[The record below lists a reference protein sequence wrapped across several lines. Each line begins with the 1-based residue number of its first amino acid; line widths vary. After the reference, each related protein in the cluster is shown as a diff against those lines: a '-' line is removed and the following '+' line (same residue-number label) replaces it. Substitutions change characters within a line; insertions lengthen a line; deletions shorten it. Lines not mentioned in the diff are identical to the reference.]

1 MDLEQVTENQE
12 WLMARHSR
20 TVGQVLDVIEA
31 SLPEG
36 TQCEKVKKL
45 IQQHLYALRNDVLK
59 VISIGRSGESL
70 LTISRARI
78 GLNERGI
85 IFLLAQCSGGKICSA
100 SLVFSFRKN
109 LINCSLLMARDMA
122 LLNSALP
129 SHESL
134 KLKPK

>member
-1 MDLEQVTENQE
+1 MNIEEITESQE

-59 VISIGRSGESL
+59 VITS
-70 LTISRARI
+70 
-78 GLNERGI
+78 
-85 IFLLAQCSGGKICSA
+85 GKISE
-100 SLVFSFRKN
+100 N
-109 LINCSLLMARDMA
+109 L
-122 LLNSALP
+122 
-129 SHESL
+129 E
-134 KLKPK
+134 